1 MGPRVFFLTVD
12 RWYRR
17 STEIRFSSIDLDLSD
32 LEDIA
37 SVAMSVSSYVIR
49 LEGLPFR
56 VTSEELLDFFE
67 DCDVHKGIEGIH
79 LIMNRDGRASGMGYV
94 ELQSGEDVEN
104 AVKKSQKN
112 IGRHNRYAN
121 IFQCGT
127 EELSWYLRRK
137 DVDRDGDKKFRVRLQ
152 GLPFRAT
159 EYHIAKW
166 FEAVAM
172 ASDVEI
178 HLNNDGRPSGD
189 ATAFFDSK
197 AQADDALKKDR
208 DDMDGRYINIVA
220 EGERALARNGVK
232 VRISGLPF
240 RATEQEMVDFF
251 SPEAECV
258 GARVIYNREGRPSG
272 EAIAEFESEEQ
283 AQLAIKYKN
292 REHLGNRFIILS
304 MEDPGFGGFGDDRG
318 GNSFNGMDDAS
329 TANFKIRMGGLPF
342 KATVKEIQ
350 DWFHPEAD
358 CAHVKILLNR
368 EGRPSGEA
376 LASFETEQEAERA
389 MVKNKE
395 YLGERFVILTPQY

>member
-1 MGPRVFFLTVD
+1 MGPRVFFLTVN

-137 DVDRDGDKKFRVRLQ
+137 DADRDGDKKFRVRLQ

-166 FEAVAM
+166 FEAVAV
-172 ASDVEI
+172 ASDC
-178 HLNNDGRPSGD
+178 
-189 ATAFFDSK
+189 
-197 AQADDALKKDR
+197 KK
-208 DDMDGRYINIVA
+208 V
-220 EGERALARNGVK
+220 
-232 VRISGLPF
+232 
-240 RATEQEMVDFF
+240 
-251 SPEAECV
+251 
-258 GARVIYNREGRPSG
+258 
-272 EAIAEFESEEQ
+272 
-283 AQLAIKYKN
+283 
-292 REHLGNRFIILS
+292 
-304 MEDPGFGGFGDDRG
+304 
-318 GNSFNGMDDAS
+318 
-329 TANFKIRMGGLPF
+329 
-342 KATVKEIQ
+342 TVKRPREVCV
-350 DWFHPEAD
+350 PPATKTKT
-358 CAHVKILLNR
+358 KI
-368 EGRPSGEA
+368 
-376 LASFETEQEAERA
+376 ETKQVEE
-389 MVKNKE
+389 KW
-395 YLGERFVILTPQY
+395 

>member
-1 MGPRVFFLTVD
+1 
-12 RWYRR
+12 
-17 STEIRFSSIDLDLSD
+17 
-32 LEDIA
+32 
-37 SVAMSVSSYVIR
+37 MSVSSYVVR

-56 VTSEELLDFFE
+56 VTREELLDHFE
-67 DCDVHKGIEGIH
+67 DCDINKGIDGIH

-104 AVKKSQKN
+104 ATKKSQKN

-137 DVDRDGDKKFRVRLQ
+137 DADRDGDKKFRVRLQ
-152 GLPFRAT
+152 GLPFRA
-159 EYHIAKW
+159 YHSAPQ
-166 FEAVAM
+166 
-172 ASDVEI
+172 S
-178 HLNNDGRPSGD
+178 
-189 ATAFFDSK
+189 
-197 AQADDALKKDR
+197 
-208 DDMDGRYINIVA
+208 
-220 EGERALARNGVK
+220 
-232 VRISGLPF
+232 
-240 RATEQEMVDFF
+240 
-251 SPEAECV
+251 
-258 GARVIYNREGRPSG
+258 
-272 EAIAEFESEEQ
+272 
-283 AQLAIKYKN
+283 KYKN

>member
-1 MGPRVFFLTVD
+1 MRQ
-12 RWYRR
+12 
-17 STEIRFSSIDLDLSD
+17 SD
-32 LEDIA
+32 
-37 SVAMSVSSYVIR
+37 
-49 LEGLPFR
+49 
-56 VTSEELLDFFE
+56 
-67 DCDVHKGIEGIH
+67 
-79 LIMNRDGRASGMGYV
+79 
-94 ELQSGEDVEN
+94 
-104 AVKKSQKN
+104 
-112 IGRHNRYAN
+112 RYAN

-137 DVDRDGDKKFRVRLQ
+137 DTDRDGDKKFRVRLQ

-166 FEAVAM
+166 FEAVSI

-178 HLNNDGRPSGD
+178 HLNNDGRPSGE

-197 AQADDALKKDR
+197 AEADDALKKDR

-232 VRISGLPF
+232 VRMSGLPF

-251 SPEAECV
+251 APEAECV

-283 AQLAIKYKN
+283 AELAIKYKN

-318 GNSFNGMDDAS
+318 GNSFNGGMDAAT

-350 DWFHPEAD
+350 ASDEWYVLTLIFFLPRTYAKPSD
-358 CAHVKILLNR
+358 CVCNA
-368 EGRPSGEA
+368 
-376 LASFETEQEAERA
+376 
-389 MVKNKE
+389 
-395 YLGERFVILTPQY
+395 

>member
-1 MGPRVFFLTVD
+1 
-12 RWYRR
+12 
-17 STEIRFSSIDLDLSD
+17 
-32 LEDIA
+32 
-37 SVAMSVSSYVIR
+37 MSVSSYVVR

-56 VTSEELLDFFE
+56 VTREELLDHFE
-67 DCDVHKGIEGIH
+67 DCDINKGIDGIH

-104 AVKKSQKN
+104 ATKKSQKN

-137 DVDRDGDKKFRVRLQ
+137 DADRDGDKKFRVRLQ

-166 FEAVAM
+166 FEAVAV

-178 HLNNDGRPSGD
+178 HLNNDGRPSGE

-232 VRISGLPF
+232 VRMSGLPF

-350 DWFHPEAD
+350 DWFRPEAD

-395 YLGERFVILTPQY
+395 YLGERFVILTAQY